1 LQQLTGVKKT
11 TFPRR
16 WAGISEAGL
25 DKIQDVFSRVT
36 ALPEVEEVSKWWQDL
51 DESELQR
58 KPPSASRWLKR
69 VRAANAAAPAR
80 KFHRWVEL
88 EYRVS
93 DLAKN
98 YTGPLARTLKQMSH
112 ATKRIEKLEQQL
124 IRFRKIHAIHRFVTG
139 TLRLMLRISSF
150 VMRQDKKAS
159 STREFLFPRLIQW
172 RNSLEASPVKELMG
186 SGIYGALGFSFVGP
200 WGFLFAL
207 LATNPIWLRLM
218 DRAWTAVGRKLV
230 IKEDRSEEEIL
241 SMGAS
246 LLVGLLAT
254 YRLLGSWGLLL
265 GGIYGF
271 FRIYTDFLP
280 IIGAQID
287 NQFELTVAKEN
298 AHTMEQSFLEQLEAL
313 EVPS

>member
-1 LQQLTGVKKT
+1 
-11 TFPRR
+11 
-16 WAGISEAGL
+16 
-25 DKIQDVFSRVT
+25 
-36 ALPEVEEVSKWWQDL
+36 VSKWWQDL

-58 KPPSASRWLKR
+58 KPSSASRWLKR

-88 EYRVS
+88 EDRVS
-93 DLAKN
+93 DLAKR
-98 YTGPLARTLKQMSH
+98 YTAPLARTMKQMDQV
-112 ATKRIEKLEQQL
+112 TKRIEKLNQEL
-124 IRFRKIHAIHRFVTG
+124 IRFRKVHAIHRFVTG

-150 VMRQDKKAS
+150 VMRKDKKAS
-159 STREFLFPRLIQW
+159 STREFLFPRLILW
-172 RNSLEASPVKELMG
+172 RKFLEASPVKELM
-186 SGIYGALGFSFVGP
+186 STGIYGALGFFFVGP

-207 LATNPIWLRLM
+207 LATNPIWLRLI
-218 DRAWTAVGRKLV
+218 DRAWTAVVRKLV
-230 IKEDRSEEEIL
+230 ITEDRSEEEIL

-246 LLVGLLAT
+246 LLVGLFAT
-254 YRLLGSWGLLL
+254 YRLLGSWGLLF

-280 IIGAQID
+280 IFEEQID

-298 AHTMEQSFLEQLEAL
+298 AHKMEQSFLEQLKAL